1 MKKLN
6 LLLLFIVLLSFNV
19 FSQIKTYTYEK
30 YGIIN
35 KYTGKSV
42 LTVNEK
48 LILRKTGELKF
59 LIQVFDPNLKE
70 KPVFTF
76 SVEYKGYS
84 DLNKNHVYL
93 GDCVQEGIQ
102 VENCMILSPNKL
114 DVFLKG
120 AGRSKED
127 DAFDKELSFL
137 AIMVNKDK
145 DYYHFFP
152 IKNENVVT
160 SNSKFDSNKISD
172 KEKREVLEIPH
183 LNKEKEQEQKKVN
196 NIEEIKKIL
205 SELNIEEKI
214 SQIKIEIEEH
224 YKSILKDKMIN
235 ISAKDMVGLRN
246 LSKTL
251 SLTGEF
257 MLYVNQNKDIEI
269 IKKITNC
276 VDDDHSFSIS
286 DDKSNFFNREA
297 LSLKDKCTDEYKI
310 NGHTYYKLNNDIFT
324 DDYKIDKKIT
334 LEIRILRVNFKKG
347 KFKYYT
353 NGDRVPE
360 IVENWCASNIT
371 TNGSYFINTII
382 IDGELTCNIL
392 NLDYKTRVY
401 LSGYLKQVY

>member
-6 LLLLFIVLLSFNV
+6 LLLIIILSSFNV
-19 FSQIKTYTYEK
+19 FSQVKTNSEEQIKIEQYECIFPKNFIFTSKDEKGYNVTKNFTVEAATLTYK
-30 YGIIN
+30 AN
-35 KYTGKSV
+35 
-42 LTVNEK
+42 K
-48 LILRKTGELKF
+48 LISFTLKSNSRA
-59 LIQVFDPNLKE
+59 QVTY
-70 KPVFTF
+70 PV
-76 SVEYKGYS
+76 ER
-84 DLNKNHVYL
+84 
-93 GDCVQEGIQ
+93 
-102 VENCMILSPNKL
+102 MISESSRVKQFWIDRNARYF
-114 DVFLKG
+114 VV
-120 AGRSKED
+120 
-127 DAFDKELSFL
+127 LSFPVD
-137 AIMVNKDK
+137 IDNGMNIT
-145 DYYHFFP
+145 F
-152 IKNENVVT
+152 I
-160 SNSKFDSNKISD
+160 SNINGSTLFDFMFQRTLTER
-172 KEKREVLEIPH
+172 EK
-183 LNKEKEQEQKKVN
+183 KEQEILKTKTEKERIDKQEKD
-196 NIEEIKKIL
+196 IKQIKGIL
-205 SELNIEEKI
+205 SGINIEEKV
-214 SQIKIEIEEH
+214 SQIKTEIEEH
-224 YKSILKDKMIN
+224 YKSILKNKMIN
-235 ISAKDMVGLRN
+235 ISARDMVGLRN

-324 DDYKIDKKIT
+324 ENYKIDKKIT

-360 IVENWCASNIT
+360 IVKNWCTSNIT

-392 NLDYKTRVY
+392 NLDYETRVY